1 MELLKKMTRP
11 HKSDS
16 FLTEEREKLIKTVF
30 IYSQNN
36 KSIRPNSLYPRYMIY
51 RYDIT
56 DPHKFHIRMIN
67 EGYFEKANTMELLKT
82 LKVSD
87 LKEMLKKNGFKTT
100 GKKEELILRLLD
112 NVDKAYIDSFFKG
125 DRQIFTISEKG
136 NQWLNQNKIYIDFH
150 NKSDRWNISFED
162 FVKFKHEIPFKGN
175 FNDIAWALFNER
187 KTLHET
193 YSDYDHIGD
202 LRNNLLHMSE
212 LLEEENHIENSI
224 QYLMYVFW
232 IDISGAVELGM
243 RRYYSESELREKL
256 HDNPGYTFLFAP
268 GIIRRIIDSKEFI
281 IKHEV
286 DPRCL
291 SPTTVRLCCSYEL
304 FRSIVYDLCSNALF
318 SKEKYYTALINDFI
332 LRK

>member
-82 LKVSD
+82 LKVSN

-100 GKKEELILRLLD
+100 GKKEELVLRITDNLD
-112 NVDKAYIDSFFKG
+112 ISYINAFFKG
-125 DRQIFTISEKG
+125 DRQIFTLSEKG
-136 NQWLNQNKIYIDFH
+136 KQWLNSNHIYVDFH
-150 NKSDRWNISFED
+150 NKAEKWDISFDE
-162 FVKFKHEIPFKGN
+162 FVKFEREFRFQAT
-175 FNDIAWALFNER
+175 FNDIAWAIFNARKLQCELYEDNPIELRSTLLF
-187 KTLHET
+187 
-193 YSDYDHIGD
+193 
-202 LRNNLLHMSE
+202 MSK
-212 LLEEENHIENSI
+212 LLEEEHRNSDSLK
-224 QYLMYVFW
+224 YLLSVFW
-232 IDISGAVELGM
+232 MDISGVIELGK

-256 HDNPGYTFLFAP
+256 HANPGYTFLFAP
-268 GIIRRIIDSKEFI
+268 GIIRRIIGSKELVKNYEIDLRF
-281 IKHEV
+281 
-286 DPRCL
+286 L
-291 SPTTVRLCCSYEL
+291 SPTTIRSCCSYDL
-304 FRSIVYDLCSNALF
+304 FCSILYDLCSNSF
-318 SKEKYYTALINDFI
+318 FNKESYYNALIDDFI